1 MNCRFSLFSFLFS
14 TFLSLPQSAA
24 AAVSPVNDSVSSLQL
39 ALSLFGL
46 HTSPFAL
53 KAQAAT
59 GDKPVQIRITSTSTS
74 TIKYQPANIININIS
89 STVLYTI
96 IHRHTVKGGLPKA
109 A

>member
-1 MNCRFSLFSFLFS
+1 LINELSLFPFLFS

-24 AAVSPVNDSVSSLQL
+24 AAVSPGNDSVSSLQL

-59 GDKPVQIRITSTSTS
+59 GDKPVQIRITST
-74 TIKYQPANIININIS
+74 IKYQPANIININIS